1 MGGYARRAGFI
12 DSIRKHEKNVLLLD
26 AGDYLQGTPYFNFFK
41 GDVEI
46 AAINAM
52 KYDAITIGNH
62 EFDNG
67 VSALADVLSKSLV
80 PIVCSNY
87 KVTGTPLDGLIKP
100 YLIIKRR
107 GIKIGIIGLGIQPRG
122 LITETNFYGIHYL
135 DPIAVAN
142 NYGYYLKKK
151 AKCDVVIC
159 LSHLGHDTK
168 GISDIELVKRTENI
182 DLVIGGHTHKLLDVK
197 VPNLIGD
204 TITIVQAGKSGA
216 YLGRVD
222 LSPKKTLGR
231 NELYKTIRPTRVKF
245 FICCFCP
252 STKKTN
258 PPKSYAMGRFGFHQD
273 DS

>member
-1 MGGYARRAGFI
+1 MLNRVINTYILAILLTLVIVSSSTSKIVILHTNDTHSQVEPSNDNMGGYARRAGFI

-222 LSPKKTLGR
+222 LSPKK
-231 NELYKTIRPTRVKF
+231 
-245 FICCFCP
+245 
-252 STKKTN
+252 
-258 PPKSYAMGRFGFHQD
+258 H
-273 DS
+273 